1 MQLGKLYPSTPCTT
15 ASLRGQAQLT
25 ASSFICC
32 SYGWSFLALRSG
44 AMKGKVHSSH
54 NSLRTIDVIS
64 YRYRYL
70 PGVCKPCSGSGW
82 VAIIFPGILVVGKV
96 LAGCIG
102 FAPYV
107 QVATRVMSSMLY
119 LNAQGCKIFETNIRG
134 CLESMQLPCFNSCG
148 KMIFVVLR
156 YSSRSA

>member
-1 MQLGKLYPSTPCTT
+1 MLLQAPTLYDILIYSCIQHMDSPFACGAGDLSIGSRDWAARP
-15 ASLRGQAQLT
+15 
-25 ASSFICC
+25 
-32 SYGWSFLALRSG
+32 AL
-44 AMKGKVHSSH
+44 
-54 NSLRTIDVIS
+54 IS
-64 YRYRYL
+64 AYL
-70 PGVCKPCSGSGW
+70 QELCKGVCKPCSGSGW

-134 CLESMQLPCFNSCG
+134 CLKSMQLPCFNSCG